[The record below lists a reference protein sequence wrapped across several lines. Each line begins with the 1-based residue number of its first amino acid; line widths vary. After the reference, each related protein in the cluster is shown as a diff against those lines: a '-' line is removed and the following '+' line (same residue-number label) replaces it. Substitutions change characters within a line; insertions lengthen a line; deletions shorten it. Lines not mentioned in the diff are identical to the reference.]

1 MDSKTINPRR
11 KFIGNLAAGAAA
23 LGMLSIPES
32 IKAAPSLLD
41 DPGSD
46 ADKWFDQLKSKK
58 HKIMFDV
65 TSPHK
70 NPEEMMPFAWSRVF
84 LMTNG
89 MTGTPAKDCGVVMI
103 LRHAGIPYAFNDS
116 MWTKYSFGEMFGVT
130 DPFNGKQATKNDFAK
145 PAQGAFSVPGFG
157 VVPIGIN
164 ELQADGVM
172 VGVCNAAMTVFSAI
186 AADKMKLDGK
196 TVLAEWKAN
205 LLPGIQVLPSGV
217 WAVGRAQEHGCGY
230 CFAGA

>member
-1 MDSKTINPRR
+1 MDSKTISPRR

-32 IKAAPSLLD
+32 IKAAPSLLE

-46 ADKWFDQLKSKK
+46 ADKWFDQLKMKK

-65 TSPHK
+65 TTPHK
-70 NPEEMMPFAWSRVF
+70 NPEEMMPFAWPRVF
-84 LMTNG
+84 LLTNG

-103 LRHAGIPYAFNDS
+103 LRHSGIPYAFNDS
-116 MWTKYSFGEMFGVT
+116 MWAKYNFGEMFGTT
-130 DPFNGKQATKNDFAK
+130 DPFTGKPATKNDFAK
-145 PAQGAFSVPGFG
+145 PAQGAFKVPGFG
-157 VVPIGIN
+157 AVPIGIN

-172 VGVCNAAMTVFSAI
+172 IGVCNAAMTVFSAMVGE
-186 AADKMKLDGK
+186 KMNVDGK
-196 TVLAEWKAN
+196 TILAEWKAN

>member
-1 MDSKTINPRR
+1 MDSKTISPRR

-32 IKAAPSLLD
+32 IKAAPFLLD

-46 ADKWFDQLKSKK
+46 ADKWFDQLKNKK

-84 LMTNG
+84 LMTNAA
-89 MTGTPAKDCGVVMI
+89 TGTPSKDSGVVVI

-116 MWTKYSFGEMFGVT
+116 IWTKYNFAEMFGIT
-130 DPFNGKQATKNDFAK
+130 DPTSGKAATKNNFWQ
-145 PAQGAFSVPGFG
+145 PPQGTFSVPGFG

-172 VGVCNAAMTVFSAI
+172 FGVCNAAMTVFSAM
-186 AADKMKLDGK
+186 AAEKMKLDHK
-196 TVLAEWKAN
+196 AVMAEWKAGI
-205 LLPGIQVLPSGV
+205 LPGIQLLPSGV

>member
-1 MDSKTINPRR
+1 MDNKTISPRR

-32 IKAAPSLLD
+32 IKAAPSLLN

-46 ADKWFDQLKSKK
+46 ADKWFDKLKGKK

-65 TSPHK
+65 TGPHK
-70 NPEEMMPFAWSRVF
+70 NPEEMLPFAWPRVF
-84 LMTNG
+84 LMTNEA
-89 MTGTPAKDCGVVMI
+89 TGTPSKESGVVMI
-103 LRHAGIPYAFNDS
+103 MRHAGIAYALNDS
-116 MWTKYSFGEMFGVT
+116 IWAKYNLGEVFGIT
-130 DPFNGKQATKNDFAK
+130 DPASGKQATKNDFWK
-145 PAQGAFSVPGFG
+145 PAQGAFKVPGFG

-172 VGVCNAAMTVFSAI
+172 FGVCNAAMTVFSAI
-186 AADKMKLDGK
+186 CAEKMNMDPKA
-196 TVLAEWKAN
+196 VLAEWKAAI
-205 LLPGIQVLPSGV
+205 LPGIQVLPSGV